1 MKNTSHPTAQRLKAA
16 GFPQP
21 EPQEGQF
28 WYRPSGGTS
37 YIDYVDNNG
46 DVYALWNG
54 EVNRL
59 INFESAIFTPTAT
72 DILREIEYVLNPLLL
87 LKSGEWVV
95 CYLAP
100 AGNIVA
106 ITPKTHDNPAEA
118 AAAAWLEIHE
128 KKAFTPNA
136 RIKFVRDQTV
146 ECYDE
151 NGNQNI
157 LVIEKGKEYD
167 AILKDMKA
175 TIKTVFGPVEFHLS
189 NDDLVFIEWL

>member
-1 MKNTSHPTAQRLKAA
+1 MKNTVSLTTGQRLKAA

-59 INFESAIFTPTAT
+59 INFESAIFAPTAT
-72 DILREIEYVLNPLLL
+72 DILAALFPAEMQFQISAMQVLQMALDP
-87 LKSGEWVV
+87 
-95 CYLAP
+95 
-100 AGNIVA
+100 
-106 ITPKTHDNPAEA
+106 EA
-118 AAAAWLEIHE
+118 AALAWLEIHE

-157 LVIEKGKEYD
+157 LAIEKGKEY
-167 AILKDMKA
+167 AALLKDGKVK
-175 TIKTVFGPVEFHLS
+175 IESVFGPVEFNLRV
-189 NDDLVFIEWL
+189 NDIVFIGWLPN